1 MKPTG
6 TKLLAALVALFTIG
20 AVAVAQ
26 AATGDTFG
34 KSTLEQR
41 IQPDGNPGFNFL
53 ETVAGEGYT
62 VRDGSEAGAKLGE
75 ARSGRGARRTSISY
89 FGQLTDFQLAD
100 DESPLRVEFLDPMG
114 GSYSAAWRPQE
125 ALAPFE
131 IDQMM
136 RQFNHFAKNAP
147 TAAGNGT
154 LPKMDFV
161 MNTGDISDNSQYNE
175 TLWNRQIMEGDT
187 VNPNSG
193 VDPAPYLGSH
203 PLCPNSIAATL
214 NGMDPADYAGV
225 QDRDLW
231 PPTSKPGYPL
241 DPAMGYF
248 WDPDDPNPAATNP
261 GWVNPYADAP
271 SYPGLMNRAQKPFKP
286 TGLKV
291 PGYVLFG
298 NHDDLVQGN
307 KYANETY
314 GQIATGCLKPI
325 DDDED
330 NSGRPNGP
338 LLGMVLNANFTKDD
352 LLGLYAS
359 DPAYFMPVP
368 PDPDRRLLSRKE
380 YMKMFGAGKDKTAGH
395 GFRFVDR
402 SEAKASNGW
411 AGYYSFSPR
420 PGIRYIVLDTTAH
433 GGKYPGSDEGNLDYP
448 QLQWF
453 ESKLKLAKQNNEVA
467 IAFSHHA
474 IPSLTANVLD
484 ENAPACRTVGVD
496 KVPGCDGDPRFSGI
510 PGGTPAH
517 LIGLADDAEALM
529 LKYPNAIAW
538 VAGHSHVNRI
548 TPYAAEDGKSGFWS
562 IRTSAL
568 ADWPK
573 QNRLLELF
581 DNRDGTLSLFG
592 TLIDHAAPVDPPAP
606 GSDAAG
612 FTPEQMA
619 SVARTIGFNDSQS
632 GRACPPKLCGEGE
645 IQDRNVELL
654 INDPRKPRAIINR
667 LTVKPKKRKLK
678 AGKKMKLTVAV
689 SNFRTATA
697 AAKKLKVRLKSSN
710 RQVKV
715 KKVAVIG
722 RIEPGRTGRVRVVV
736 RATRKARGKAKITVR
751 TAGRKS
757 VANLKIK
764 PVRKKQRKGH
774 RHS

>member
-1 MKPTG
+1 MNRIG
-6 TKLLAALVALFTIG
+6 TRILAVLAAVFTIG
-20 AVAVAQ
+20 TVAVAQ
-26 AATGDTFG
+26 AATSDTLG
-34 KSTLEQR
+34 KSSLQQR
-41 IQPDGNPGFNFL
+41 IQPVGGPGFSFL
-53 ETVAGEGYT
+53 ETVAGEDYT
-62 VRDGSEAGAKLGE
+62 VRDGSEAGAQLGV
-75 ARSGRGARRTSISY
+75 AKAGRDGRRTPISY

-131 IDQMM
+131 IDRMM
-136 RQFNHFAKNAP
+136 RQFNYFAKNAP
-147 TAAGNGT
+147 AAAGDGSR
-154 LPKMDFV
+154 PKMDFV

-175 TLWNRQIMEGDT
+175 TLWNRQIMEGGT

-203 PLCPNSIAATL
+203 PLCPNNLAATV
-214 NGMDPADYAGV
+214 NGMDPAEYAGV

-231 PPTSKPGYPL
+231 PPTSKPGYPS

-248 WDPDDPNPAATNP
+248 WDPDDPNPAASNP
-261 GWVNPYADAP
+261 DWVNPYADAP
-271 SYPGLMNRAQKPFKP
+271 GYPGLMNRAQQPFRA

-307 KYANETY
+307 KYANEAY
-314 GQIATGCLKPI
+314 EQIATGCLKPI
-325 DDDED
+325 DDDPA

-338 LLGMVLNANFTKDD
+338 LLGMVLDTSFTKDD

-359 DPAYFMPVP
+359 NPDYFMPVP
-368 PDPDRRLLSRKE
+368 PDPDRRLLSRPA
-380 YMKMFGAGKDKTAGH
+380 YMRLFKSGSDRKAGH
-395 GFRFVDR
+395 GFGFVDR
-402 SEAKASNGW
+402 NQARASNGW

-453 ESKLKLAKQNNEVA
+453 ERKLKQATKNNELA
-467 IAFSHHA
+467 IVFSHHA

-484 ENAPACRTVGVD
+484 EYAPACRTVGVD
-496 KVPGCDGDPRFSGI
+496 KVPGCDGDPRFSGL
-510 PGGTPAH
+510 PGGTPGH
-517 LIGLADDAEALM
+517 LIGLAADAEALM

-538 VAGHSHVNRI
+538 VAGHSHTNKI
-548 TPYAAEDGKSGFWS
+548 TPYAAADGKSGFWS

-581 DNRDGTLSLFG
+581 DNRDGTLSIFG

-606 GSDAAG
+606 GSNASG
-612 FTPEQMA
+612 FTPDELA
-619 SVARTIGFNDSQS
+619 SIGRTIGFNDSQS
-632 GRACPPKLCGEGE
+632 GRACAPKLCGEGE
-645 IQDRNVELL
+645 VQDRNVELL
-654 INDPRKPRAIINR
+654 IKDPRKAKPIINR
-667 LTVKPKKRKLK
+667 VTVKPGKRTLRAGRKLR
-678 AGKKMKLTVAV
+678 LTVAV

-697 AAKKLKVRLKSSN
+697 AARKVKVALKSSN
-710 RQVKV
+710 R
-715 KKVAVIG
+715 
-722 RIEPGRTGRVRVVV
+722 RVRVKRVVVIRRIKPGHTGRAKVTV
-736 RATRKARGKAKITVR
+736 RATRKARGKARITVR
-751 TAGRKS
+751 TAGKRA
-757 VANLKIK
+757 VAKLKIK
-764 PVRKKQRKGH
+764 PARKKR
-774 RHS
+774 R